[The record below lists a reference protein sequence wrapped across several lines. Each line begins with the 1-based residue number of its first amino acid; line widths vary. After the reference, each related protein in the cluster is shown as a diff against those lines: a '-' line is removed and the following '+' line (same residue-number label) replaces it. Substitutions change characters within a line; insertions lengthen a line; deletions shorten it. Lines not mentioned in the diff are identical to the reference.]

1 MFWSFLN
8 FLVNCKLILNVIIY
22 LCRVRIFMIFY
33 VLGFVF
39 CNLIDRFLKIIWK
52 DRVNNK
58 IIDLNVRD
66 FGLWFLMIIWGC
78 CVLLW
83 VMLSFFFLVLLC
95 EMVLYLRFV
104 EYLLFCFSLIF
115 FVDLDFMVF
124 DCLLFL
130 VLFGFLWDGVILL
143 MLFCFNI
150 IFM

>member
-78 CVLLW
+78 FVLLW

-115 FVDLDFMVF
+115 FVDLDLMVI

-130 VLFGFLWDGVILL
+130 VLFWFLWDGVILL

>member
-78 CVLLW
+78 FVLLW

-130 VLFGFLWDGVILL
+130 VLFRFLWDGVILL

>member
-78 CVLLW
+78 FVLLW

-115 FVDLDFMVF
+115 FVDLDLMVF

-130 VLFGFLWDGVILL
+130 VLFGFLWDVVILL

>member
-78 CVLLW
+78 FVLLW
-83 VMLSFFFLVLLC
+83 VMLSFFFLLLLC

-115 FVDLDFMVF
+115 FVDLDLMVF

>member
-8 FLVNCKLILNVIIY
+8 FLVNCKLILNVIIH

-78 CVLLW
+78 FVLLW

-115 FVDLDFMVF
+115 FVDLDLMVI

>member
-58 IIDLNVRD
+58 IIDLNVSD

-78 CVLLW
+78 FVLLW

-104 EYLLFCFSLIF
+104 EYLLFCLSLIF
-115 FVDLDFMVF
+115 FVDLDLMVF

>member
-78 CVLLW
+78 FVLLW

-115 FVDLDFMVF
+115 FVDLDLMVF

-130 VLFGFLWDGVILL
+130 VLFWFLWDGVILL

-150 IFM
+150 IFI

>member
-78 CVLLW
+78 FVLLW

-115 FVDLDFMVF
+115 FVDLDLMVF

-150 IFM
+150 IFI

>member
-78 CVLLW
+78 FVLLW

-115 FVDLDFMVF
+115 FVDLDLMVF

-130 VLFGFLWDGVILL
+130 VLFWFLWDGVILL

>member
-22 LCRVRIFMIFY
+22 LCKVRIFMIFY

-78 CVLLW
+78 FVLLW

>member
-78 CVLLW
+78 FVLLW

-115 FVDLDFMVF
+115 FVDLDLMVI

>member
-22 LCRVRIFMIFY
+22 LCKVRIFMIFY

-78 CVLLW
+78 FVLLW

-115 FVDLDFMVF
+115 FVDLDLMVF

>member
-78 CVLLW
+78 FVLLW

-115 FVDLDFMVF
+115 FVDLDLMVF
-124 DCLLFL
+124 DCLLLL

>member
-1 MFWSFLN
+1 MFLSFLN

-78 CVLLW
+78 FVLLW

-115 FVDLDFMVF
+115 FVDLDLMVF

>member
-78 CVLLW
+78 FVLLW

-130 VLFGFLWDGVILL
+130 VLFWFLWDGVILL

>member
-78 CVLLW
+78 FVLLW

-115 FVDLDFMVF
+115 FVDLELMVF

>member
-78 CVLLW
+78 FVLLW

-104 EYLLFCFSLIF
+104 ECLLFCFSLIF
-115 FVDLDFMVF
+115 FVDLDLMVF

-130 VLFGFLWDGVILL
+130 VLFGFLWDVVILL

>member
-78 CVLLW
+78 FVLIW

>member
-78 CVLLW
+78 FVLLW

-115 FVDLDFMVF
+115 FVNLELMVF

>member
-78 CVLLW
+78 FVLIW

-115 FVDLDFMVF
+115 FVDLDLMVF

>member
-78 CVLLW
+78 FVLLW

-115 FVDLDFMVF
+115 FIDLDLMVF

>member
-78 CVLLW
+78 FVLLW

-115 FVDLDFMVF
+115 FVDLELMVF

-130 VLFGFLWDGVILL
+130 VLFWFLWDGVILL

>member
-78 CVLLW
+78 FVLLW

>member
-58 IIDLNVRD
+58 IINLNVRD

-78 CVLLW
+78 FVLLW

-115 FVDLDFMVF
+115 FVNLDLMVF

>member
-78 CVLLW
+78 FVLLW

-115 FVDLDFMVF
+115 FVDLDLMVF

-130 VLFGFLWDGVILL
+130 VLCGFLWDGVFLL

>member
-58 IIDLNVRD
+58 IIDLNVSD

-78 CVLLW
+78 FVLLW

-115 FVDLDFMVF
+115 FVDLDLMVF

>member
-78 CVLLW
+78 FVLLW

-115 FVDLDFMVF
+115 FVDLDLMVF
-124 DCLLFL
+124 DCLLF
-130 VLFGFLWDGVILL
+130 FGFLWDGVILL

>member
-78 CVLLW
+78 FVLLW

-115 FVDLDFMVF
+115 FVDLDLMVF